1 MRNEK
6 GITLIALTITIIIL
20 IILASITTYSGIST
34 IKSSKL
40 NKFKQELEIMQSQVN
55 VLYEKYRTEIEEGQ
69 VVNIGEELANS
80 KEENNAFSGAN
91 ESDKTG
97 YRIFTKDTIE
107 ELGIEGIEREYL
119 VNISKRQ
126 IISLEPFEQDGNLYY
141 TLAQLSDKN
150 TIETGIERGNV
161 EFTINTTLKEEGL
174 EVIISNIQ
182 YSKYVGKGNILYQK
196 VGSDTWRTLVTDYR
210 DSEYSFTIKEEGEY
224 NVKIVDAAGI
234 EKISDNPIILVL
246 GNYVVDNTKYFD
258 TLVEAVA
265 ASNDGSVI
273 KVIKDTEE
281 NEFLTIDKDITL
293 DMNGKTI
300 TYTNNNITNNK
311 IMIDL
316 GKNVV
321 IDGIGTLNRISTN
334 NEGYFIMNEGNL
346 EVKNTTISSGG
357 GSGTLYGTITNHD
370 GSLVIENSHIIETD
384 GNNAIVRWSYYK

>member
-150 TIETGIERGNV
+150 TIKTGIERGNV

-357 GSGTLYGTITNHD
+357 GSGTLYGTITNND

>member
-1 MRNEK
+1 M
-6 GITLIALTITIIIL
+6 
-20 IILASITTYSGIST
+20 
-34 IKSSKL
+34 
-40 NKFKQELEIMQSQVN
+40 
-55 VLYEKYRTEIEEGQ
+55 
-69 VVNIGEELANS
+69 
-80 KEENNAFSGAN
+80 
-91 ESDKTG
+91 
-97 YRIFTKDTIE
+97 
-107 ELGIEGIEREYL
+107 
-119 VNISKRQ
+119 
-126 IISLEPFEQDGNLYY
+126 
-141 TLAQLSDKN
+141 
-150 TIETGIERGNV
+150 
-161 EFTINTTLKEEGL
+161 
-174 EVIISNIQ
+174 
-182 YSKYVGKGNILYQK
+182 
-196 VGSDTWRTLVTDYR
+196 TDYR